1 MSNDNGSP
9 KTMRG
14 GRRDGRIHNP
24 GPGLTVTPAEKVLLR
39 GIRDARRRLL
49 GSGNQFDMN
58 VADELKAVADEWSD
72 LTGLTFPSDKALDKK
87 ENETWADSSTSSRK
101 EKP

>member
-1 MSNDNGSP
+1 MPMTNDNGSS

-14 GRRDGRIHNP
+14 GRRDGRARNT

-49 GSGNQFDMN
+49 GSGNQFDLN
-58 VADELKAVADEWSD
+58 VANELLKVTEEWSD

-87 ENETWADSSTSSRK
+87 EDETW
-101 EKP
+101 